1 MTGWQDLKEG
11 TARPLDSV
19 PVCLRGD
26 LAAAYAELDRRLAE
40 AVQAP
45 DDSMAA
51 GTEALQIAEQMT
63 ALRERM
69 EEHTYRFTFQAL
81 PRRAYRDLVDEHPPR
96 ESHPEDAA
104 YGVNMAVFPVE
115 LIAASCVA
123 ITPVT
128 EPEPDIRPDAA
139 PVMTAADVEDMT
151 DQLSDG
157 QVHAMFSCA
166 FRLNRSGVDL
176 PKSATASELV
186 ATHAPRSKQPE
197 PGA

>member
-1 MTGWQDLKEG
+1 MTAWQDLKDG
-11 TARPLDSV
+11 ATRPCDSV

-51 GTEALQIAEQMT
+51 GTEALQIAEEMA

-69 EEHTYRFTFQAL
+69 TGHTYRFTFQAL
-81 PRRAYRDLVDEHPPR
+81 PRRAYRDLVDDNPPR
-96 ESHPEDAA
+96 ENHPEDAA
-104 YGVNMAVFPVE
+104 YGVNMATFPVE

-123 ITPVT
+123 ITPVSD
-128 EPEPDIRPDAA
+128 PEPDVPPDAK

-157 QVHAMFSCA
+157 QVHSMFSCT

-176 PKSATASELV
+176 PKSLTASELV
-186 ATHAPRSKQPE
+186 AMHAPRSKPPE